1 MRWTKI
7 LAAVFLLA
15 VGNFGVAADE
25 VPTEKMIEI
34 VDPVKN
40 YDQQDQYRSV
50 SVVGYLKNLSSSY
63 IEGIVVEAQFYDS
76 NGKLIDSVTQEL
88 YSMVLPPNDSTAF
101 VVRTQA
107 QSAASEYATFKTR
120 VTYAEKKS
128 QCTTSKKKQN
138 WLVSALINWAPLI
151 ILLGAWIV
159 IMMRFQKKSPQT
171 KVLELVEQQNELIR
185 INGEQFKEFLEVVR
199 EYTKK
204 ST

>member
-63 IEGIVVEAQFYDS
+63 IEGIVVEAQFYDG

-107 QSAASEYATFKTR
+107 QGAASEYATFKAR

-171 KVLELVEQQNELIR
+171 KVVELVEQQNELIR